1 MVTKLLLQRNCCNA
15 TVATQLLQR
24 NCCKA
29 TMKIHKKNEV
39 NIFPDFSRIS
49 QLWFCN
55 RRANLGGLVISWS
68 RTAL

>member
-1 MVTKLLLQRNCCNA
+1 MPVKPPLLY
-15 TVATQLLQR
+15 
-24 NCCKA
+24 
-29 TMKIHKKNEV
+29 
-39 NIFPDFSRIS
+39 DSS